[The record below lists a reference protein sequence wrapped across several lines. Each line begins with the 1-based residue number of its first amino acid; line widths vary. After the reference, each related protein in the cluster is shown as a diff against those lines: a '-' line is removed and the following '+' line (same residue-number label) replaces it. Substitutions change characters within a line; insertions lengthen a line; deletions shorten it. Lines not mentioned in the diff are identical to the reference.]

1 MVKVAIVGATGYTAL
16 ELIKILL
23 NHPQAEIAALCS
35 RQEGSPAIETIHP
48 SLSGRLSLP
57 CENLTAPQIAE
68 RARFVFTALPH
79 AASMAIVPDLLRAGC
94 RVIDLSADYRFNDAA
109 VYEKWYGHPHTDAA
123 RLGKTVYG
131 LPELFAE
138 RIPSSQLV
146 ANPGCYTSTSIL
158 GLAPFLCRGL
168 IDPKDII
175 IDAKSGVSGAGR
187 TPRLNLLFPECN
199 ESIAAYSVGNHRH
212 QPEINQVLSDISGT
226 SVEVTFTPH
235 MVPMD
240 RGILCTM
247 YARPKQNL
255 SEADALH
262 AMRTFY
268 EGKPFVR
275 VVSHLPAT
283 KDVAHTNY
291 CQMTARL
298 SGGRLVILSVT
309 DNLVK
314 GAAGVAVQNF
324 NLMHGFPETT
334 GLPR

>member
-23 NHPQAEIAALCS
+23 NHPQAEIAALCT

-48 SLSGRLSLP
+48 SLSGRLNLA
-57 CENLTAPQIAE
+57 CENLTPTQIAG
-68 RARFVFTALPH
+68 RARFVFLALPH
-79 AASMAIVPDLLRAGC
+79 VASMAVVPDLLKAGC
-94 RVIDLSADYRFNDAA
+94 RIVDLSADYRFNHPA
-109 VYEKWYGHPHTDAA
+109 VYEKWYGHTHTDPS

-131 LPELFAE
+131 LPELFGD
-138 RIPSSQLV
+138 RIPNADLV

-158 GLAPFLCRGL
+158 GLAPFLCQGL

-187 TPRLNLLFPECN
+187 TPKLNLLYAECN

-212 QPEINQVLSDISGT
+212 EPEIDQVLSDASGT
-226 SVEVTFTPH
+226 QVEVTFTPH

-247 YARPKQNL
+247 YTRPKRSL
-255 SEADALH
+255 TEADALET
-262 AMRTFY
+262 MQRFY

-275 VVSHLPAT
+275 VVKQLPST
-283 KDVAHTNY
+283 KDVIHTNY
-291 CQMTARL
+291 CHMTARI
-298 SGGRLVILSVT
+298 SRGRLVVLSVT
-309 DNLVK
+309 DNLIK
-314 GAAGVAVQNF
+314 GAAGVAVQNL
-324 NLMHGFPETT
+324 NLMNRLPETT

>member
-23 NHPQAEIAALCS
+23 NHPNAEIAALCT
-35 RQEGSPAIETIHP
+35 RQEGSPAIHTIHP
-48 SLSGRLSLP
+48 SLSGRLDHG

-79 AASMAIVPDLLRAGC
+79 VASMAIVPELLKAGC
-94 RVIDLSADYRFNDAA
+94 RVVDLSADYRLNDPA
-109 VYEKWYGHPHTDAA
+109 VYEKWYGHAHTDPA

-131 LPELFAE
+131 LPELFGD
-138 RIPSSQLV
+138 RIPQADLI

-158 GLAPFLCRGL
+158 GLAPFLCQGL

-175 IDAKSGVSGAGR
+175 IDAKSGVTGAGR
-187 TPRLNLLFPECN
+187 TPKLNLLYPECN
-199 ESIAAYSVGNHRH
+199 ESIAAYSVGTHRH
-212 QPEINQVLSDISGT
+212 QPEIDQVLSEASGT
-226 SVEVTFTPH
+226 PVEVTFTPH

-247 YARPKQNL
+247 YARPKRNL
-255 SEADALH
+255 TEADALQT
-262 AMRTFY
+262 MRSFY

-275 VVSHLPAT
+275 VVNQFPAT

-291 CQMTARL
+291 CHMTARL
-298 SGGRLVILSVT
+298 SRGRLVVLSVA

-324 NLMHGFPETT
+324 NLMNGFPETT

>member
-16 ELIKILL
+16 ELIKLLL
-23 NHPQAEIAALCS
+23 NHPQAEIAALCT
-35 RQEGSPAIETIHP
+35 RQEGSPPIETIHP
-48 SLSGRLSLP
+48 SLSGRLNLT

-79 AASMAIVPDLLRAGC
+79 VASMAIVPELLKAGC
-94 RVIDLSADYRFNDAA
+94 RVVDLSADYRLNDPA
-109 VYEKWYGHPHTDAA
+109 VYEKWYGHAHTDPG
-123 RLGKTVYG
+123 RLGKAVYG
-131 LPELFAE
+131 LPELFPD
-138 RIPSSQLV
+138 RIPSADLV

-158 GLAPFLCRGL
+158 GLAPFLCQGL
-168 IDPKDII
+168 IDPKEII

-187 TPRLNLLFPECN
+187 TPKLNLLYGECN

-212 QPEINQVLSDISGT
+212 QPEIDQVLSDASGT

-247 YARPKQNL
+247 YARPKRSL
-255 SEADALH
+255 TEADALQ
-262 AMRTFY
+262 AMRNFY
-268 EGKPFVR
+268 QDKPFIR
-275 VVSHLPAT
+275 VVNQLPAT
-283 KDVAHTNY
+283 KDVIYTNY
-291 CQMTARL
+291 CHMTARL
-298 SGGRLVILSVT
+298 ARGRLVVLSVT
-309 DNLVK
+309 DNLIK

-324 NLMHGFPETT
+324 NLMHGFPETA